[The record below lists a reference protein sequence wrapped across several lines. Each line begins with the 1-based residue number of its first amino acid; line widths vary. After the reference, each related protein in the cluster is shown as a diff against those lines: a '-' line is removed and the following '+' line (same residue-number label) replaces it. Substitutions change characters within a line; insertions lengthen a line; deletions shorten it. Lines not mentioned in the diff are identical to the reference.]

1 MVAYIALGA
10 VWKEIDFYKPPLT
23 SGWKEIDFYKPPL
36 TSGHDS
42 FPFSKIV
49 ISNRKT
55 QTPMCLEK
63 NPSSSTFRDSKL
75 KANMWVELELS
86 LRTATRRERHVV
98 SHAHMEKDESS
109 DCMLEA
115 QIEGLDAA
123 AAADDDDDLV
133 QFNLRDIVGD
143 AMRARLSEK
152 YKLLHKLRRRASA
165 GIVFKRIEEGS
176 EGHYTLQR
184 VESGADQ
191 LLRRASAG
199 IVFKRN
205 EEGSKGHYT
214 LQRLESRADQAS
226 SSDDAEGAESQASS
240 LPATKIEAGFFKSY
254 AQRIKN
260 QREMLSSKQ
269 TCGAPQKRLVPITVR
284 PDCTV
289 DQHIQT
295 LQSAARFKWDDIVDV
310 SLLHVKDTVNVEKNA
325 RKLSAKLESDY

>member
-1 MVAYIALGA
+1 
-10 VWKEIDFYKPPLT
+10 
-23 SGWKEIDFYKPPL
+23 
-36 TSGHDS
+36 
-42 FPFSKIV
+42 
-49 ISNRKT
+49 
-55 QTPMCLEK
+55 
-63 NPSSSTFRDSKL
+63 
-75 KANMWVELELS
+75 
-86 LRTATRRERHVV
+86 
-98 SHAHMEKDESS
+98 MEKDESS

-152 YKLLHKLRRRASA
+152 YKLLHKLR
-165 GIVFKRIEEGS
+165 
-176 EGHYTLQR
+176 
-184 VESGADQ
+184 
-191 LLRRASAG
+191 RRASAG